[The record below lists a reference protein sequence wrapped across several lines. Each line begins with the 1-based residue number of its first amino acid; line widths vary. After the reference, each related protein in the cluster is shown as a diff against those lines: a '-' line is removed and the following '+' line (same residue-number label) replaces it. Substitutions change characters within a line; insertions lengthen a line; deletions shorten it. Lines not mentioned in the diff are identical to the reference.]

1 MIVNVTRSETWMN
14 DSVVKIQEILDET
27 IADFVPENERII
39 NIEVKESNGLYRF
52 WIYSTRD

>member
-1 MIVNVTRSETWMN
+1 MN